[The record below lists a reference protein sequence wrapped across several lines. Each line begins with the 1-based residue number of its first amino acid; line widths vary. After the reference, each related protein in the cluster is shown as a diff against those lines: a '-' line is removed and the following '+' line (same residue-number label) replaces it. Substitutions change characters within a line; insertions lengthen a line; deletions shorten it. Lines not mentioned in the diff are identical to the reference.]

1 MRLKT
6 TKYMRTGLTT
16 SLVMSDA
23 FKFLANWNVNVETQN
38 RYQSKCHN
46 FVKRKSLKNK
56 NKNYYVVRNAGS
68 AHSRYTLKLYLIFL
82 INEWINQLINAE
94 SIYRRVICW
103 QNTKIMH
110 LFSALL
116 YDNLYFMLNHMQELQ
131 T

>member
-1 MRLKT
+1 
-6 TKYMRTGLTT
+6 MRTGLTT

-68 AHSRYTLKLYLIFL
+68 AHSRYTLKLYLIF
-82 INEWINQLINAE
+82 
-94 SIYRRVICW
+94 R
-103 QNTKIMH
+103 
-110 LFSALL
+110 FGLL
-116 YDNLYFMLNHMQELQ
+116 AKSLQ
-131 T
+131 PCMTVTDDDDDADT